1 MDKDKQ
7 LQNKK
12 KKNEITHLEKIA
24 SQIKDKVITK
34 SNCKLCNSKYRTE
47 SEQLY
52 EKTNKNFRA
61 VEKLLTKNSEK
72 ISYQAIRNHFKTHYE
87 QQKMDLQVK
96 EYIENIAK
104 FRVEDTDRKSGLEE
118 RKIMLE
124 QHMIQLAAMGQGA
137 ITSEEMRKDAN
148 ALKALSDAILGID
161 RELAEVDKRME
172 PAILIVQILTE
183 IVKTKVRKTKSQEH
197 KGDLLDILT
206 LLEAQTQDVIVEK

>member
-7 LQNKK
+7 LQSKR

-24 SQIKDKVITK
+24 GQIKDKVITK

-47 SEQLY
+47 SEKLY
-52 EKTNKNFRA
+52 ENTNKNLRA
-61 VEKLLTKNSEK
+61 VEKFLAKNSEK
-72 ISYQAIRNHFKTHYE
+72 ISYQAIRNHFKMHYE

-96 EYIENIAK
+96 EYIENVAK
-104 FRVEDTDRKSGLEE
+104 FRVEHADRKSALEE
-118 RKIMLE
+118 RKMMLE

-161 RELAEVDKRME
+161 RELAEIDRKME
-172 PAILIVQILTE
+172 PAILIIQILTK
-183 IVKTKVRKTKSQEH
+183 IVEAKIRKTKSQEH
-197 KGDLLDILT
+197 KSDLADILEQ
-206 LLEAQTQDVIVEK
+206 LSAQTEDVIVEK